1 MSKPIFEE
9 EGQAPAAG
17 MATAQQKIEKQARQ
31 LAYDTRYQVKKEIGD
46 KKVNPAAMKRFLLQ
60 RLQKSTAAPNVK
72 VRAKQM
78 LLGEDYIGDVAD
90 FAAET
95 VANALFKVFVEE
107 TQEEVSEEIEL
118 QYLKELEET
127 KERKY
132 KVRVTDK
139 KTGNSYVRYATRE
152 KITQLRTNP
161 NIQSVE
167 MTEYGEPREGERKS
181 GEDTARATG
190 GGNAK
195 RDYDGDGTVESGA
208 KEYRGA
214 VHNAIQRKRGG
225 VPDGKDTSSVKEE
238 FLADAATEDSND
250 KKITGKGVNN
260 YSGKNPTVKIMPEDP
275 TSQTVRGP
283 RSVYAHYE
291 PEGEVIAETGYSK
304 FLKKV
309 QDLEE
314 MSVSISQQQAAG
326 AALSAKRGKTDP
338 STLKGASREMYDSMT
353 EKQLRDFAK
362 TKHEGLPTHKEAV
375 EPSGGG
381 KSPQLPSGVIK
392 AVDEL
397 PQKIKTIF
405 SGLGG
410 AKVRPTQ
417 TTTIRK
423 EEKECGCEE
432 DSKSSK
438 KGEMDVRELPTKMN
452 MIKNKM
458 RAMGLKMSYDPEG
471 ELIDE
476 RARARKGEPRP
487 DPKSLSHRVIMDV
500 RNRNKEGIMT
510 RSGRT
515 VAQHEA
521 DRGVK
526 KEPGAPTPT
535 GETTADRLAAR
546 KKRAAAAQA
555 SVERAREEE
564 SRRRRLA

>member
-46 KKVNPAAMKRFLLQ
+46 KKVNPAAMKRLLMQ
-60 RLQKSTAAPNVK
+60 RLQKSSSAPNVK

-90 FAAET
+90 FAAGT
-95 VANALFKVFVEE
+95 VANALFKVFVEG
-107 TQEEVSEEIEL
+107 TQEQVSEEIEL

-190 GGNAK
+190 GGKAK
-195 RDYDGDGTVESGA
+195 RDYDGDGKVESGA

-260 YSGKNPTVKIMPEDP
+260 YSGKNPAVTIMPEDP

-314 MSVSISQQQAAG
+314 MSVSINQQQAAG

-362 TKHEGLPTHKEAV
+362 TKHKGLPEK
-375 EPSGGG
+375 
-381 KSPQLPSGVIK
+381 
-392 AVDEL
+392 VDE
-397 PQKIKTIF
+397 
-405 SGLGG
+405 G
-410 AKVRPTQ
+410 AD
-417 TTTIRK
+417 
-423 EEKECGCEE
+423 CGCEE
-432 DSKSSK
+432 DPESSK
-438 KGEMDVRELPTKMN
+438 KGEMDIRELPTKMN

-476 RARARKGEPRP
+476 RARARKGQPRP
-487 DPKSLSHRVIMDV
+487 DPTSLSHRVMMDI
-500 RNRNKEGIMT
+500 RNRNKEGLMT
-510 RSGRT
+510 RSGKT

-521 DRGVK
+521 ERGVAK
-526 KEPGAPTPT
+526 KDRPQPTTSTP
-535 GETTADRLAAR
+535 AKRLEA
-546 KKRAAAAQA
+546 KKSRAAADAQ
-555 SVERAREEE
+555 RAKEMQS
-564 SRRRRLA
+564 SRFD